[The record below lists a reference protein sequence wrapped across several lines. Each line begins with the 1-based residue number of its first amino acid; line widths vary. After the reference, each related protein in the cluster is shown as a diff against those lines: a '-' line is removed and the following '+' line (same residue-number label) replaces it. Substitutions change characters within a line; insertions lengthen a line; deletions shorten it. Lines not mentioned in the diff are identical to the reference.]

1 MTLGPVR
8 VSRIGLVALVLA
20 ALVFVAGVTACAGG
34 EGDAVSADEVRGSAV
49 GVLAGGC
56 SLTDSVGSGV
66 VVEADGQVVTVAHT
80 IRGASDV
87 SVVDADGVEH
97 PATVVAFD
105 KDSDLA
111 VLEAPSLEAAPLPV
125 GDVGLGDAALL
136 VWVRDEGSAAKAVEV
151 VKRLRITIE
160 DIYVDEIVERTG
172 LELAGPIEI
181 GDSGGGVVTASG
193 EVIGIVYASSRERA
207 DVGFATDS
215 TEIRSVL
222 ANRSGAAV
230 ANGRCP

>member
-1 MTLGPVR
+1 MTRGPVR
-8 VSRIGLVALVLA
+8 VSRIGLA
-20 ALVFVAGVTACAGG
+20 ALLLSGATACAADD
-34 EGDAVSADEVRGSAV
+34 GDSVSADELRRSAV
-49 GVLAGGC
+49 GVVAGGC
-56 SLTDSVGSGV
+56 SLTGSVGSGV

-97 PATVVAFD
+97 PATIVAFD

-111 VLEAPSLEAAPLPV
+111 VLDAPTLEAAPLPV
-125 GDVGLGDAALL
+125 GDVGLGDADVL
-136 VWVRDEGSAAKAVEV
+136 VWRRDEGSGAKAVEV

-172 LELAGPIEI
+172 LELTGPIVI
-181 GDSGGGVVTASG
+181 GDSGGGVVTAGG
-193 EVIGIVYASSRERA
+193 ELIGIVYASSRERD

-215 TEIRSVL
+215 AEIRSVL
-222 ANRSGAAV
+222 ASRSGAVV